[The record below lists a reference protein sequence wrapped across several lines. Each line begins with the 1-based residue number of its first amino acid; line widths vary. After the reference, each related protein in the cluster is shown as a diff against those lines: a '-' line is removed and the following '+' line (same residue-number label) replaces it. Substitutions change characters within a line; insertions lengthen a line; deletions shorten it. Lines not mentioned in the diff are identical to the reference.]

1 MFKLAS
7 LASSPRSVF
16 VRLAIGVLA
25 LGLGPQTKSLFATTP
40 EASLPALGIENN
52 PLWLRYPAISPDGR
66 TIAFSF
72 RGHIFTVPSTG
83 GLAVA
88 LTAGPAHDSAPVWS
102 PDGKLIAFAS
112 DRYGPDDV
120 FVISSQGGPARRLTT
135 YSTNSV
141 PASFTPDGQ
150 YVLFS
155 ENRLGSAE
163 SSMFPEK
170 VFPQLY
176 KVSIQGGLA
185 PEMILTTPAL
195 HALYDRGQSR
205 ILYEDLKGWEDPWRK
220 HETFSVA
227 HDIWLYD
234 TKTGDHTKISTYR
247 GENREP
253 VWSPDEGAIYYLSE
267 QTGSSNIW
275 RLPLT
280 DGLPATARQ
289 VTSFQRNP
297 VRFLSV
303 ANNGDLCFGYDG
315 EIYTLPADASQ
326 PEKISIQVGLSDSV
340 ARTQNRNYTDN
351 VTEMTLSPNG
361 KEFAF
366 VVRGDIYVASTDEGE
381 TKRITNTSGQERN
394 ISFSPDGRRILFAAE
409 YGTPW
414 GIDEASIVQPK
425 EKEPYFFNSTVVDI
439 QPILENDQENF
450 QPRYSPDGKEVA
462 YLENRT
468 TLKVINLETK
478 QSRLIL
484 PGDRNYSYEDGDQWY
499 EWSPDGKWFLVNFL
513 TPDRWGSEAGL
524 IDSGGQN
531 QLTNLT
537 NSGYENLRPRWM
549 MDGKAMIWLSDKY
562 GLHGD
567 GGSAPSQADIYEMFF
582 TQDAYNRSKLSKAE
596 YDILAES
603 EAEAK
608 KKQEDEKK
616 QENKESDANAPKK
629 VEPIAID
636 LNNIEDRIVRLTLG
650 SAQIEDGRLTN
661 DGETLIYLVKS
672 DKGYE
677 LWSLK
682 PREGE
687 LKRLWEFE
695 APKGSRIEIPFPAA
709 IQLDKDEKNVFVLAS
724 GKLTKVA
731 VADGKAEPVKFNALK
746 ELDGSAERSALFEH
760 IWREVREKFYVK
772 DMHGVDWDYYKSVYA
787 KFLPYISDDR
797 DFSEM
802 ASEMLGELNA
812 SHTGCKLMPEKQN
825 VDATAVLG
833 AFFDGSYKGPGL
845 KIQEVIEQGPLVS
858 ASAPIQAGMIIE
870 KINGITITPGMEY
883 DSLLNHQAG
892 NPTLLGIF
900 DPAKNSRFDITVKPI
915 STGEQDELLYE
926 RWVKRRRDLVNKLS
940 NGTIGYVHVRG
951 MDDESYRETYSE
963 ALGRDSTKKALIV
976 DTRGNGGGNLHDT
989 LATFLSGHPY
999 LEFVPRDQS
1008 IGWEPNEKWYR
1019 KSVVLAGENNYSD
1032 AHLFPWLY
1040 QHFHIGKLIGMPV
1053 PGTGTA
1059 VWWEVLQD
1067 PRLVL
1072 GIPEVGFRDEKGQF
1086 MEETEVEPDLKV
1098 RNDPKSVAEGKDLQL
1113 EKAVA
1118 VLMQEG
1124 S

>member
-1 MFKLAS
+1 MFLSAS
-7 LASSPRSVF
+7 LASNTRF
-16 VRLAIGVLA
+16 TLVRFAIALLA
-25 LGLGPQTKSLFATTP
+25 LGFSPLTPTLFAIDP
-40 EASLPALGIENN
+40 AGSLPAFGIENN

-88 LTAGPAHDSAPVWS
+88 LTAGQAHDSSPVWS
-102 PDGKLIAFAS
+102 PDSKLIAFSS
-112 DRYGPDDV
+112 DRYGHDDV
-120 FVISSQGGPARRLTT
+120 FVMSSQGGPARRLTT
-135 YSTNSV
+135 YSTNSA

-150 YVLFS
+150 FVLFN

-163 SSMFPEK
+163 SSMFPER
-170 VFPQLY
+170 VFTQLY
-176 KVSIQGGLA
+176 KVSVQGGLE
-185 PEMILTTPAL
+185 PEMVLTTPAL
-195 HALYDRGQSR
+195 HAQYDRTQSQ
-205 ILYEDLKGWEDPWRK
+205 ILYEDLKGYEDPWRK

-227 HDIWLYD
+227 HDIWLYNS
-234 TKTGDHTKISTYR
+234 KTGDHAKISNFQ

-253 VWSPDEGAIYYLSE
+253 VWSSDESAIYCLTE
-267 QTGSSNIW
+267 QSGSFNVW
-275 RLPLT
+275 RLSLT
-280 DGLPATARQ
+280 GGQPQQLTN
-289 VTSFQRNP
+289 FQRNP

-303 ANNGDLCFGYDG
+303 ADNGELCFGYDG
-315 EIYTLPADASQ
+315 EIYTLPAGESQ
-326 PEKISIQVGLSDSV
+326 PQKISIQVGLSDSI
-340 ARTQNRNYTDN
+340 AETQNKNYADN
-351 VTEMTLSPNG
+351 VTEVSLSPNG

-381 TKRITNTSGQERN
+381 TKRITNTPGQERS
-394 ISFSPDGRRILFAAE
+394 IMFSPDGRRILFAAE
-409 YGTPW
+409 YAKPW
-414 GIDEASIVQPK
+414 GIYEASIVQPK

-439 QPILENDQENF
+439 HPIVENDQENF
-450 QPRYSPDGKEVA
+450 QPKYSPDGKEVA

-468 TLKVINLETK
+468 TLKVINLDSK

-499 EWSPDGKWFLVNFL
+499 DWSPDGKWFLVSFM
-513 TPDRWGSEAGL
+513 TADRWGTEAGL

-537 NSGYENLRPRWM
+537 NSGYDSFRPRWM
-549 MDGKAMIWLSDKY
+549 MNGKSMIWFSDKY

-567 GGSAPSQADIYEMFF
+567 GGSADAQADIYEMFF
-582 TQDAYNRSKLSKAE
+582 TQAAYDRSKLSKAE
-596 YDILAES
+596 FDILTES

-608 KKQEDEKK
+608 KKSEGEKK
-616 QENKESDANAPKK
+616 EENKEPDANAPKK
-629 VEPIAID
+629 VEPIEID
-636 LNNIEDRIVRLTLG
+636 LKNIEDRISRVTLG
-650 SAQIEDGRLTN
+650 SAEIEDGRLTN
-661 DGETLIYLVKS
+661 DGETLLYLVKS

-687 LKRLWEFE
+687 LKRLWEVE
-695 APKGSRIEIPFPAA
+695 APKASRTDIPFPAA
-709 IQLDKDEKNVFVLAS
+709 IQLDKDEKNVFVLSS
-724 GKLTKVA
+724 GKITKVA
-731 VADGKAEPVKFNALK
+731 VADGKAEPAKFNALK
-746 ELDGSAERSALFEH
+746 ELDGSAERGALFEH
-760 IWREVREKFYVK
+760 IWRQVQEKFYVK
-772 DMHGVDWDYYKSVYA
+772 DMNGVDWRYYKSVYS
-787 KFLPYISDDR
+787 KFLPYISNDR

-802 ASEMLGELNA
+802 TSEMLGELNA
-812 SHTGCKLMPEKQN
+812 SHTGCKLLPEKQN
-825 VDATAVLG
+825 ADATAALG
-833 AFFDGSYKGPGL
+833 AFFDGSYKGAGL
-845 KIQEVIEQGPLVS
+845 KIQEVIEKGPLVT

-870 KINGITITPGMEY
+870 KINGVTITPGMEY

-892 NPTLLGIF
+892 KPLLLGIF
-900 DPAKNSRFDITVKPI
+900 DPTKNSRVDVTVKPI

-951 MDDESYRETYSE
+951 MDDESFRETYSE
-963 ALGRDSTKKALIV
+963 ALGRDSSKKALIV
-976 DTRGNGGGNLHDT
+976 DTRGNGGGNLHDA

-999 LEFVPRDQS
+999 LEFVPRGQS
-1008 IGWEPNEKWYR
+1008 IGWEPNEKWSR

-1040 QHFHIGKLIGMPV
+1040 QHLNIGKLIGMPI

-1059 VWWEVLQD
+1059 VWWEILQD

-1072 GIPEVGFRDEKGQF
+1072 GIPEVGFRDEKGRF
-1086 MEETEVEPDLKV
+1086 MEQTQIEPDIKV
-1098 RNDPKSVAEGKDLQL
+1098 RNDAKTVGEGKDLQL
-1113 EKAVA
+1113 EKAVE